1 MAEAVATAAGMVGVG
16 ARVADRDAP
25 LRAKLTALLLLN
37 LADALF
43 TLSFLQLRVAEE
55 ANPIMRAAYAG
66 SPLLF
71 LLLKLAL
78 VHGGAMLLWIHRTA
92 AAARVALAAGVGLY
106 AAIVIYH
113 CSFAAR
119 LAVAGTLWLGEH

>member
-1 MAEAVATAAGMVGVG
+1 MAGTDVWAGTVG
-16 ARVADRDAP
+16 AARGADRESS
-25 LRAKLTALLLLN
+25 LRGKLAALLVLN

-66 SPLLF
+66 SPMLF
-71 LLLKLAL
+71 LILKLAL
-78 VHGGAMLLWIHRTA
+78 VHGGAALLWIHRA
-92 AAARVALAAGVGLY
+92 SAAARAALTAGITLY
-106 AAIVIYH
+106 GAIVIYH

-119 LAVAGTLWLGEH
+119 

>member
-1 MAEAVATAAGMVGVG
+1 MAGTDVWGGTVG
-16 ARVADRDAP
+16 APRGADRESS
-25 LRAKLTALLLLN
+25 LRGKLAALLVLN

-55 ANPIMRAAYAG
+55 ANPLMRAAYAG
-66 SPLLF
+66 SPVLF
-71 LLLKLAL
+71 LGLKLLL
-78 VHGGAMLLWIHRTA
+78 VHSGALLLWIHRGA

-119 LAVAGTLWLGEH
+119 LAVAAVPWLGGR

>member
-1 MAEAVATAAGMVGVG
+1 MAGTDVWAGTVGG
-16 ARVADRDAP
+16 ARGADRETS
-25 LRAKLTALLLLN
+25 LRGKLTALLLLN

-43 TLSFLQLRVAEE
+43 TLSFLQLQVAEE

-66 SPLLF
+66 SPALF
-71 LLLKLAL
+71 LGVKLLL
-78 VHGGAMLLWIHRTA
+78 VHSGAMLLWIHRGTA
-92 AAARVALAAGVGLY
+92 AARTALAAGVGLY

-119 LAVAGTLWLGEH
+119 LAVAAMPWLSGR